1 LKILRKSSDI
11 AKPDHRYG
19 LPPSGHGDLATAC
32 YPFVRSGSE
41 ARIDCVAIEVAV
53 RQSIIDLQEHE
64 PGVRDQDQFGD
75 PAVPANLGK
84 MKMPNA
90 IGEVP
95 TSIVATTVLLA
106 VAMTDTVLSNWFA
119 T

>member
-1 LKILRKSSDI
+1 VIRHVSARHPQAPDSWSLAGSPLPFPQHRGADLPICGDLKPMARMIECRTLRDGKSGFFLGLNYRKS
-11 AKPDHRYG
+11 A
-19 LPPSGHGDLATAC
+19 
-32 YPFVRSGSE
+32 
-41 ARIDCVAIEVAV
+41 
-53 RQSIIDLQEHE
+53 
-64 PGVRDQDQFGD
+64 
-75 PAVPANLGK
+75 PANLGR

-106 VAMTDTVLSNWFA
+106 VAITDTVWSNWFA

>member
-1 LKILRKSSDI
+1 LVLNYRKS
-11 AKPDHRYG
+11 AP
-19 LPPSGHGDLATAC
+19 
-32 YPFVRSGSE
+32 V
-41 ARIDCVAIEVAV
+41 
-53 RQSIIDLQEHE
+53 
-64 PGVRDQDQFGD
+64 
-75 PAVPANLGK
+75 NLGK

-106 VAMTDTVLSNWFA
+106 VAMTDTAWSNWFA